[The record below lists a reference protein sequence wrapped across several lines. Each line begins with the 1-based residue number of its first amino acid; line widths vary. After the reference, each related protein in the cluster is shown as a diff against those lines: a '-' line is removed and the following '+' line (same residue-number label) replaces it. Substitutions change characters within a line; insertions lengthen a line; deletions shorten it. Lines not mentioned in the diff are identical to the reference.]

1 MSLNPCVIYCRVSSD
16 RQLKEGF
23 SVPAQKRL
31 LEDYARQNN
40 YKISKEFYDDE
51 GAGKSGRKGFT
62 DMVTFLEAN
71 PEIRTILVE
80 KTDRLFRNLK
90 DYTLIEDTGL
100 NIIYVRSN
108 QQLGPTASPELKF
121 AHGMQVLIAKHFL
134 DNLSREVMKGYDEKL
149 KMGMY
154 PGRAPFG
161 YRSQRISGKNT
172 LVPYEPEAKLVKR
185 LFELYATGHQ
195 SLRTALQQ
203 IEDESLF
210 IPLKKPIY
218 IAQAHRILTNPIYYG
233 SFVWHDEVHQGIHE
247 PVISLHLWN
256 KVKEIQNGFITKH
269 PIKRYNTIPY
279 MLKGMMTCGECG
291 RGLTA
296 YTKRGKHIYY
306 RCTSFKRNC
315 TQIGVKEDIIVP
327 QLDTFMEQ
335 IHIPSDIVE
344 YLKTSL
350 KELHEIKKD
359 TEDKHRDELER
370 KRQSLMTKLNYLYE
384 DKLNGLIDIELYKQ
398 KRYQYQIE
406 LDTINDHLQR
416 RAVADSRYY
425 EAGAMIIDVMQNI
438 ADLYTKGTKEEKRQ
452 ILQYIVSNI
461 TVTDRK
467 VHIDVKKHFQPF
479 VESVVRSKWQGHGE
493 SNPGCQDEN
502 LMS

>member
-1 MSLNPCVIYCRVSSD
+1 
-16 RQLKEGF
+16 
-23 SVPAQKRL
+23 
-31 LEDYARQNN
+31 
-40 YKISKEFYDDE
+40 
-51 GAGKSGRKGFT
+51 
-62 DMVTFLEAN
+62 
-71 PEIRTILVE
+71 
-80 KTDRLFRNLK
+80 
-90 DYTLIEDTGL
+90 
-100 NIIYVRSN
+100 
-108 QQLGPTASPELKF
+108 
-121 AHGMQVLIAKHFL
+121 
-134 DNLSREVMKGYDEKL
+134 
-149 KMGMY
+149 
-154 PGRAPFG
+154 
-161 YRSQRISGKNT
+161 
-172 LVPYEPEAKLVKR
+172 
-185 LFELYATGHQ
+185 
-195 SLRTALQQ
+195 
-203 IEDESLF
+203 
-210 IPLKKPIY
+210 
-218 IAQAHRILTNPIYYG
+218 
-233 SFVWHDEVHQGIHE
+233 
-247 PVISLHLWN
+247 
-256 KVKEIQNGFITKH
+256 
-269 PIKRYNTIPY
+269 